1 MTRLEQLKRERTRLE
16 QEIKQLERQKP
27 AIDPRSAL
35 EKMAR
40 GRHANHEEWLK
51 HKGKR

>member
-1 MTRLEQLKRERTRLE
+1 MTRLEQLKREKARLE
-16 QEIKQLERQKP
+16 QEIEKLERQAP

-51 HKGKR
+51 RKGKR